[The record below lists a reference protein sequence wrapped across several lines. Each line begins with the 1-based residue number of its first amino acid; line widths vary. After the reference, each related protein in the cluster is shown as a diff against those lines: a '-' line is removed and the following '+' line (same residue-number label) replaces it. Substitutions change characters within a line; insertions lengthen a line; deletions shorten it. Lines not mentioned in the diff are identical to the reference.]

1 MKRPLPLF
9 SAITPILLTVLAL
22 ISSVFYFKMPLYVP
36 LIFGYFL
43 SLLVALFYQNSF
55 KKLIIDSYY
64 GMKSVFLIMIIMVQI
79 GILIAIWSSSGT
91 IDALV
96 YYGLTVIHPDYL
108 VVISFLVSSIISM
121 LLGTSVGTM
130 STIGVALLGI
140 AHSLGI
146 NTSLVAGALVSG
158 AFVGDRT
165 SPLSSSAQMNAIVTK
180 TNYHQNFRELTK
192 TLIPAMI
199 LTTFIYLLFQNHLN
213 QDTAQLVTTARTY
226 VKATHPVINL
236 WLLVPP
242 LSILVLA
249 LFRVQTKINLVIGI
263 IIGAVLAYYIQGLSI
278 NCLLQYGVFGYPH
291 KNGTLYG
298 GGLNMLNQVL
308 LILIAG
314 AFLGLLESSGILS
327 TILKR
332 MTDSITNS
340 VTLVRN
346 TMLISILSA
355 VLSST
360 QVMAIIVPGKVLSQ
374 KYKEFDLEPKL
385 LNRFISDSGMVV
397 AGLIPWN
404 LNAVLLAIALNIS
417 VLDYLPFAYLLM
429 ILPFYS
435 FFQFSFKNYKRK
447 KVTEGIL
454 PKTTN
459 N

>member
-1 MKRPLPLF
+1 M
-9 SAITPILLTVLAL
+9 LAM
-22 ISSVFYFKMPLYVP
+22 V
-36 LIFGYFL
+36 
-43 SLLVALFYQNSF
+43 VALFYQNSIRELMIASF
-55 KKLIIDSYY
+55 H
-64 GMKSVFLIMIIMVQI
+64 GMKSVFLIMIIMVLI
-79 GILIAIWSSSGT
+79 GVLIATWSSSGT

-96 YYGLTVIHPDYL
+96 YYGLAVIHPNYL
-108 VVISFLVSSIISM
+108 VVISFLVSSLISM

-146 NTSLVAGALVSG
+146 NASLVAGALVSG

-165 SPLSSSAQMNAIVTK
+165 SPLSSAAQMNVIVTK
-180 TNYHQNFRELTK
+180 TDYHHNFRELIK

-199 LTTFIYLLFQNHLN
+199 LTTFVYFLFQNHLT
-213 QDTAQLVTTARTY
+213 QDTRLLVESARTN
-226 VKATHPVINL
+226 VKETHPVINI
-236 WLLVPP
+236 WLLLPP
-242 LSILVLA
+242 LGILILA
-249 LFRVQTKINLVIGI
+249 LFRVPTKINLAFGI
-263 IIGAVLAYYIQGLSI
+263 IIGAILAYGIQGLTGYDLI
-278 NCLLQYGVFGYPH
+278 HYGVFGYPH
-291 KNGTLYG
+291 RNGILYG

-308 LILIAG
+308 LILVAG
-314 AFLGLLESSGILS
+314 AFLGILESSGILA
-327 TILKR
+327 TVLKR
-332 MTDSITNS
+332 MTDSITDS
-340 VTLVRN
+340 ITLVRS

-360 QVMAIIVPGKVLSQ
+360 QVMAIIVPGRVLYQ

-385 LNRFISDSGMVV
+385 LNRMISDSGMVV

-417 VLDYLPFAYLLM
+417 VLDYLPYAYLLM
-429 ILPFYS
+429 ILPVYS
-435 FFQFSFKNYKRK
+435 FIQFSCINYKRK